1 MSPNAGRY
9 SPVKCVSE
17 AAIKRPRT
25 ILFLPFD
32 TLQPAVR
39 LRNVEYVADERKT
52 SWAGW
57 ERETRGVRAAG
68 ALRASVDE
76 GDIAKDG
83 GGDEHV

>member
-1 MSPNAGRY
+1 MQVDIAHVR
-9 SPVKCVSE
+9 CVNDTANKKS
-17 AAIKRPRT
+17 RT

-52 SWAGW
+52 SWTGW

-68 ALRASVDE
+68 ALRARVDE
-76 GDIAKDG
+76 GDIAKDD

>member
-1 MSPNAGRY
+1 MQVDITYVRCMSDT
-9 SPVKCVSE
+9 
-17 AAIKRPRT
+17 AIKRSRT

-52 SWAGW
+52 AWAGW

-68 ALRASVDE
+68 ALRASVDD
-76 GDIAKDG
+76 GDICKDG